1 MLRSLS
7 LYNRFVGNFL
17 GLLFMC
23 VIFRL
28 TINFCRWC
36 FLIYAVCCIECPFF
50 LLLFSWKEAIEVKD
64 DDGFC
69 MMKKLIEKLP
79 EVAKVKNI
87 MDTKK

>member
-1 MLRSLS
+1 MCNFPFNDKLLS
-7 LYNRFVGNFL
+7 MVLSYLQCAALNV
-17 GLLFMC
+17 LF
-23 VIFRL
+23 IF
-28 TINFCRWC
+28 
-36 FLIYAVCCIECPFF
+36 
-50 LLLFSWKEAIEVKD
+50 LLFSWKEAIEVKG

>member
-1 MLRSLS
+1 MVLS
-7 LYNRFVGNFL
+7 YLQCAALNV
-17 GLLFMC
+17 LF
-23 VIFRL
+23 IF
-28 TINFCRWC
+28 
-36 FLIYAVCCIECPFF
+36 
-50 LLLFSWKEAIEVKD
+50 LLFSWKEAIEFKD

>member
-1 MLRSLS
+1 MLEISSVYFLGVFPFNDKLLS
-7 LYNRFVGNFL
+7 LVLSYLQYAALNV
-17 GLLFMC
+17 LF
-23 VIFRL
+23 
-28 TINFCRWC
+28 
-36 FLIYAVCCIECPFF
+36 FF
-50 LLLFSWKEAIEVKD
+50 LLFSWKEAIEVKD

>member
-1 MLRSLS
+1 MCNFPFNDKLLS
-7 LYNRFVGNFL
+7 IVLSYLQCAALNV
-17 GLLFMC
+17 LF
-23 VIFRL
+23 IF
-28 TINFCRWC
+28 
-36 FLIYAVCCIECPFF
+36 
-50 LLLFSWKEAIEVKD
+50 LLFSWKEAIEVKD

>member
-1 MLRSLS
+1 MVLS
-7 LYNRFVGNFL
+7 YLQCAALNV
-17 GLLFMC
+17 LF
-23 VIFRL
+23 IF
-28 TINFCRWC
+28 
-36 FLIYAVCCIECPFF
+36 
-50 LLLFSWKEAIEVKD
+50 LLFSWKEAIEVKD

>member
-1 MLRSLS
+1 MS
-7 LYNRFVGNFL
+7 
-17 GLLFMC
+17 
-23 VIFRL
+23 
-28 TINFCRWC
+28 
-36 FLIYAVCCIECPFF
+36 FF
-50 LLLFSWKEAIEVKD
+50 FFLLFSWKEAIEVKD

>member
-1 MLRSLS
+1 MLEISSVYS
-7 LYNRFVGNFL
+7 LYVF
-17 GLLFMC
+17 
-23 VIFRL
+23 
-28 TINFCRWC
+28 
-36 FLIYAVCCIECPFF
+36 PFNDKHLSMVLSYLQCAALNVF
-50 LLLFSWKEAIEVKD
+50 FFFLLFSWKEAIEVKD

>member
-1 MLRSLS
+1 MCNFPFNDKLLS
-7 LYNRFVGNFL
+7 MVLSYLQCAALNV
-17 GLLFMC
+17 LF
-23 VIFRL
+23 IF
-28 TINFCRWC
+28 
-36 FLIYAVCCIECPFF
+36 
-50 LLLFSWKEAIEVKD
+50 LLFSWKEAIEVKD

>member
-1 MLRSLS
+1 MCNFPFNDKLLS
-7 LYNRFVGNFL
+7 VVLSYLQCAALNV
-17 GLLFMC
+17 LF
-23 VIFRL
+23 IF
-28 TINFCRWC
+28 
-36 FLIYAVCCIECPFF
+36 
-50 LLLFSWKEAIEVKD
+50 LLFSWKEAIEVKD

>member
-1 MLRSLS
+1 MEISSVYFLGVFPFNDKLLS
-7 LYNRFVGNFL
+7 LVLSYLQYAALNV
-17 GLLFMC
+17 LF
-23 VIFRL
+23 
-28 TINFCRWC
+28 
-36 FLIYAVCCIECPFF
+36 FF
-50 LLLFSWKEAIEVKD
+50 LLFSWKEAIEVKD